1 MKKKLIDDEI
11 DLIDI
16 FQIIWKKKKIII
28 SSVIISLFLAF
39 LIQIPTYKSYTKK
52 KIKIITNI
60 KAIKMFD
67 ESKYKAYNSFLKII
81 NQSFDENIIFY
92 VDTEQIV
99 TDDDG
104 TVKGIKNLA
113 PQEQIRLTNN
123 DIEINNINKN
133 FLLNLFIEEVSERSN
148 LERIIKKFN
157 YIKEENYLNKIEYE
171 NAIKKILSNIRI
183 LNSKDEFYNNIVIEY
198 ETHDAERGKN
208 FLKFLE
214 QEINRIILTKL
225 VAMFDNYLAYIKMIK
240 DFKIEE
246 LESKLLTVKND
257 KERMILNKKLIDLKS
272 DNYDERITAIFNFSP
287 MSNSEKF
294 YAAKIDYDYM
304 MVIEEITK
312 PLKNLYLIAIL
323 LGGIFGIFFV
333 LIQNAIQK
341 RS

>member
-52 KIKIITNI
+52 KIKITTNI
-60 KAIKMFD
+60 KAIKMVD

-81 NQSFDENIIFY
+81 NQPFNENIIY
-92 VDTEQIV
+92 YLDSKQIV

-183 LNSKDEFYNNIVIEY
+183 LNSKDESYNNITIEH

-214 QEINRIILTKL
+214 QEINRIVLTKL

>member
-11 DLIDI
+11 DLINI

-52 KIKIITNI
+52 KIKITTNI
-60 KAIKMFD
+60 KAIKMVD

-81 NQSFDENIIFY
+81 NQPFNENIIY
-92 VDTEQIV
+92 YLDSKQIV

-123 DIEINNINKN
+123 DVEINNINKD
-133 FLLNLFIEEVSERSN
+133 FLLNLFVEEVSERSN

-183 LNSKDEFYNNIVIEY
+183 LNSKDEFYNNIVIEH

-225 VAMFDNYLAYIKMIK
+225 VVMFDDYLAYIKMMK
-240 DFKIEE
+240 DFKMEE

-257 KERMILNKKLIDLKS
+257 KARMILNKKIIDLKS
-272 DNYDERITAIFNFSP
+272 DKYDERITAIFNFSP

-304 MVIEEITK
+304 VIEEITK
-312 PLKNLYLIAIL
+312 LSKNLYLIAIL